1 MVASSC
7 SSIVRAAALWVAV
20 TLAAPAAAEPF
31 ALKPLPDAAV
41 KAFASIAPDPKPK
54 QLAANSHFVIS
65 DEKRHDLYR
74 EPIAGIG
81 GLLTGVGT
89 DQLYLMAGWARPEV
103 LVPLD
108 FDQVVV
114 DLHKVY
120 RIAFLESADPEAFF
134 DFWRKER
141 VDEVHALIDRYY
153 PDPAENAALRKAYKI
168 SRGLVIGKL
177 GATRKLA
184 KKLKFASFLDDAEQY
199 GWIVGLF
206 RSNRV
211 FPIRGDLTGTSAMRG
226 LAEAARAAGVTV
238 RVLSLSNAELYFDY
252 VQSFRDN
259 VKALPVDDR
268 SLVLRTASLGPEW
281 AAEVDGRYHYSVQRV
296 QDFNVWLEDP
306 KVKTYRAITA
316 VRNRTK
322 KNPGFSTVD
331 RLPKGRAR

>member
-1 MVASSC
+1 MVRPPFA
-7 SSIVRAAALWVAV
+7 RAVVLCVAAL

-31 ALKPLPDAAV
+31 SLKPLPDAAA
-41 KAFASIAPDPKPK
+41 KAFAAIVPDPKPK

-74 EPIAGIG
+74 ESIEGLG

-89 DQLYLMAGWARPEV
+89 DQLYLMAGWSRPEL
-103 LVPLD
+103 LVPMD

-114 DLHKVY
+114 DLHKLY
-120 RIAFLESADPEAFF
+120 RIAFLECADPAAFF
-134 DFWRKER
+134 DFWRKDNGEA
-141 VDEVHALIDRYY
+141 VAALIDRYY
-153 PDPAENAALRKAYKI
+153 PDPDENKAIRKAYSI

-177 GATRKLA
+177 GITRKLS
-184 KKLKFASFLDDAEQY
+184 KRLKFPSFLSDADQY
-199 GWIVGLF
+199 AWIVGLF
-206 RSNRV
+206 RTNRV

-226 LAEAARAAGVTV
+226 IAEASRTAGVPV

-268 SLVLRTASLGPEW
+268 SVVLRTASLGPQW
-281 AAEVDGRYHYSVQRV
+281 AADVDGRYHYSVQKT
-296 QDFNVWLEDP
+296 QDFDVWLDEP

-316 VRNRTK
+316 VRTRTK
-322 KNPGFSTVD
+322 GDPGFSTVD
-331 RLPKGRAR
+331 RLPKGRSR